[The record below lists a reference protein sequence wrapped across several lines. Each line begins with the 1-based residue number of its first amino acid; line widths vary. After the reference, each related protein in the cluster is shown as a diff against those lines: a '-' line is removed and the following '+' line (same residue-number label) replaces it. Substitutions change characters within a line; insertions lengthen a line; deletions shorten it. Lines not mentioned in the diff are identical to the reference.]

1 MIQYSLK
8 CDKGHRFDSWF
19 QSAAGFDKLQSA
31 GMVACAICGSTHVEK
46 ALMAPSVRDSR
57 RAPAP
62 TSEQTPEQAPEQTP
76 EQAPEAAKTQRPGPL
91 SAPSG
96 TAEQALAELKRH
108 VEKNSEYVGL
118 NFVREARQMH
128 EGTAPERPI
137 YGEAKPDEARKLIE
151 DGVPVAP
158 LPFLPNRK
166 SN

>member
-1 MIQYSLK
+1 VIQFTLK
-8 CDKGHRFDSWF
+8 CDKDHRFDSWF
-19 QSAAGFDKLQSA
+19 QSASAFDKLQSA
-31 GMVACAICGSTHVEK
+31 GMVACAVCGSTHVEK

-57 RAPAP
+57 RKRP
-62 TSEQTPEQAPEQTP
+62 
-76 EQAPEAAKTQRPGPL
+76 QAPEAPDTPRQRPL
-91 SAPSG
+91 SAPAT

-118 NFVREARQMH
+118 NFAREARQMH
-128 EGTAPERPI
+128 EGTAPERSI
-137 YGEAKPDEARKLIE
+137 YGEAKPEEARKLLE